1 MSKFTITGKING
13 AGMLGD
19 KQQQTSDSG
28 STALQAGRDINI
40 TGLSVG
46 EVRELCILFLRDNF
60 PQLREEA
67 KRTAEEQVRT
77 FAAGLEARLANDA
90 ASIALEK
97 FREPDVQAAINDAVL
112 ASARRGAAANPN
124 ILSTL
129 ISERVSKSTN
139 DYKDMVLS
147 EAVHVVPKMTGQ
159 QIALLSFVHFVR
171 SMIYQGLPNISALEQ
186 AGKVALAFSSPGFGL
201 SESQKQHLQ
210 YAGAASVNNILGGD
224 IFDIQRQEYKYFG
237 IADGAKFKAELLTSA
252 PSYLLLLEQFTTDN
266 LFAVNLTSVG
276 QAIALANI
284 SNSIGKLDYTIW
296 LK

>member
-1 MSKFTITGKING
+1 MEL
-13 AGMLGD
+13 GMLGD
-19 KQQQTSDSG
+19 KQQQTSESG

-67 KRTAEEQVRT
+67 QRTAEEQVRT

-171 SMIYQGLPNISALEQ
+171 SMIYQGLPNINAMEQ
-186 AGKVALAFSSPGFGL
+186 VGKVALAFSSPGFGL

-237 IADGAKFKAELLTSA
+237 ITDGAKFKAELSTSA

-284 SNSIGKLDYTIW
+284 SNFIGKLDYTIW